1 VLQMQLVPQNSAAI
15 LGAAF
20 IRAEASCRLSPRE
33 LAGRSVLKD
42 VKLAVKFSER
52 SRHLR
57 GGVKV
62 KTTLWLATINLVG
75 AVHSAL
81 TVDGRQLSWSV
92 IGRMGLLQRLRSPLF
107 ATVAAALLPGC
118 ALLPETGPKSD
129 AVEGFA
135 TAGLKSTAA
144 LPYALVDVS
153 ADTIGFLS
161 QPNLVTFRGE
171 FSDKR
176 PKPTQVVGIG
186 DVLNMSIFEAAP
198 GGLFTPGQS
207 AGARPGN
214 FVDLPPQ
221 AVDQR
226 GSVYVPY
233 AGEIPAAGRTIP
245 EIQRA
250 VVARLQN
257 RAIEPQVVVSLNQ
270 QHASVVSVLGD
281 VTSPGVLALNSVGE
295 RLLALIARA
304 GGPRF
309 EAIESYVTLQRD
321 GKQVRVLLSRVVH
334 DPRENIFIRPN
345 DVIFLTHEAPSFTAL
360 GALNQNVF
368 GFNSEIA
375 FDVETL
381 TLAQAIGKAG
391 GLNDQ
396 QSDPAEVYVYRYED
410 RHFLEKFGIDTTRFT
425 YDRIPTIY
433 HVNLR
438 DPSGYLLAAGF
449 QMHTKDVM
457 YVANARVVDYYK
469 LLTLI
474 NNTATTVSTTATAVT
489 NVNAAVKTRW

>member
-1 VLQMQLVPQNSAAI
+1 M
-15 LGAAF
+15 
-20 IRAEASCRLSPRE
+20 
-33 LAGRSVLKD
+33 LKR
-42 VKLAVKFSER
+42 F
-52 SRHLR
+52 
-57 GGVKV
+57 G
-62 KTTLWLATINLVG
+62 
-75 AVHSAL
+75 
-81 TVDGRQLSWSV
+81 
-92 IGRMGLLQRLRSPLF
+92 SPLF
-107 ATVAAALLPGC
+107 AIAVAALLPAC
-118 ALLPETGPKSD
+118 SLLPGTGPKSD
-129 AVEGFA
+129 AVEGNA
-135 TAGLKSTAA
+135 TAGVRSGAP
-144 LPYALVDVS
+144 LPYALVDVT

-161 QPNLVTFRGE
+161 QPNLVTFKGE
-171 FSDKR
+171 FPDKR
-176 PKPTQVVGIG
+176 AKPEQVVGIG
-186 DVLNMSIFEAAP
+186 DVLNISIFEAAP
-198 GGLFTPGQS
+198 GGLFTPGQA

-214 FVDLPPQ
+214 FVDLPAQ
-221 AVDQR
+221 AVDQK
-226 GSVYVPY
+226 GSIYVPY
-233 AGEIPAAGRTIP
+233 AGEIPAAARTVP
-245 EIQRA
+245 EIQQA

-281 VTSPGVLALNSVGE
+281 VTTPGVLALNSVGE

-309 EAIESYVTLQRD
+309 EAVESYVTLQRD

-334 DPRENIFIRPN
+334 DPRENVFIRPN
-345 DVIFLTHEAPSFTAL
+345 DVIFVTHEAPSFTAL

-375 FDVETL
+375 FDVEAL
-381 TLAQAIGKAG
+381 TLAQAVGKAG

-449 QMHTKDVM
+449 QMRSKDVM
-457 YVANARVVDYYK
+457 YVANAKVVDYYK

-474 NNTATTVSTTATAVT
+474 NNTATTTANTA
-489 NVNAAVKTRW
+489 NAV